1 MDREESFEF
10 NNTGVISESKPV
22 EWLGPKSDWC
32 EQGRRGWGV
41 WKDVDDFWDAW
52 LRKDFFFRRFFFL
65 EDFFFKSIVNTDRKQ
80 L

>member
-41 WKDVDDFWDAW
+41 WKDVDDF
-52 LRKDFFFRRFFFL
+52 
-65 EDFFFKSIVNTDRKQ
+65 
-80 L
+80 